1 MSKVIIVGAGIGGLS
16 MAARLL
22 AKGYEVIVFEKESK
36 VGGKVNSLEENGF
49 KFDLTASVA
58 INGNCYSEL
67 FSDIG
72 KKYSDYFEMENLDS
86 TYKVFYGHC
95 KYYEFYSNY
104 EKMFNAL
111 EAISDGLGKE
121 YFDFIDK
128 SLEKYFLSKDYF
140 LDKPMITMGEFLN
153 LNVLSQLK
161 NLNPLESCGKYI
173 KESISNELLQ
183 KFLIFQSMYI
193 GINPYT
199 NSNVY
204 SLIPAISQNYGFSYI
219 KGGLYS
225 YIAALEKVIDDLGGE
240 IKKNLSVDEIVIEGG
255 KASGVKVG
263 EVVYKSDFVICNVD
277 YPYAIKNLINEGKE
291 DLAYNKKNIDKKEY
305 SCSVFMIYLGLNKVF
320 NDLNLHNIY
329 INKNFQ
335 VNLEGAFKGKL
346 PKEPSLY
353 IYYPS
358 AVDKTLTKENYSTMN
373 IMVRVPNLS
382 YKDVSWG
389 DRAVESYRKIVMEAL
404 KNVKGLEDIENSII
418 YENYL
423 TPIDIEKRFN
433 SYYGTAFGLS
443 HKLTQSMYMRP
454 HMKSKNI
461 DNLYFIGSSTHPGN
475 GVSVIIEGSKILANL
490 IEKEAF
496 NNL

>member
-22 AKGYEVIVFEKESK
+22 AKGYEVIIFEKEDK

-67 FSDIG
+67 FSDIH
-72 KKYSDYFEMENLDS
+72 KNYSDYFEMENLES
-86 TYKVFYGHC
+86 TYKVFFEDSKC
-95 KYYEFYSNY
+95 YEFYSNY

-111 EAISDGLGKE
+111 ENISEGLGKE

-153 LNVLSQLK
+153 LNILGKLK
-161 NLNPLESCGKYI
+161 ELNPLESCGKYI
-173 KESISNELLQ
+173 QESISNELLQ

-225 YIAALEKVIDDLGGE
+225 YIFALEKVIADLGGE
-240 IKKNLSVDEIVIEGG
+240 IKKNLSVDEIFIEEE

-263 EVVYKSDFVICNVD
+263 EKIYKSDFVLCNVD
-277 YPYAIKNLINEGKE
+277 YPYAIKNLINVGKKE
-291 DLAYNKKNIDKKEY
+291 LGYNKKNLDKKEY

-320 NDLNLHNIY
+320 DSLNVHNIY
-329 INKNFQ
+329 LNKDFQ
-335 VNLEGAFKGKL
+335 VNLESAFKGNL
-346 PKEPSLY
+346 PKKPSLY

-358 AVDKTLTKENYSTMN
+358 AIDRSLTKEGYSTMN

-382 YKDVSWG
+382 YKEVSWG
-389 DRAVESYRKIVMEAL
+389 EDDVKKIRKIVIEAL
-404 KNVKGLEDIENSII
+404 KNMKGLDNIENSII
-418 YENYL
+418 YENHL
-423 TPIDIEKRFN
+423 TPVDIEKRFN

-454 HMKSKNI
+454 HMKSKSI
-461 DNLYFIGSSTHPGN
+461 DNLYFLGSSTHPGN
-475 GVSVIIEGSKILANL
+475 GVSVIIEGSKILADL
-490 IEKEAF
+490 IEKEQLF
-496 NNL
+496 